1 MATPIKITPQLSGR
15 QSEYFNK
22 KLAETSSKRVSSE
35 EKGRIMSLVTK
46 VLSNTKS
53 K

>member
-15 QSEYFNK
+15 QSREFNR
-22 KLAETSSKRVSSE
+22 KLAETSSKRVTLE
-35 EKGRIMSLVTK
+35 EKNRVLSLVEK
-46 VLSNTKS
+46 VLSNQK